1 MSELFLKIFPN
12 GASSN
17 QLDMLRDKVYEIYGN
32 PYTDRSNLVQW
43 PVEIKLLISIK
54 DALDML
60 SSCWCYSTMYNWN
73 DKYYDEYKVRYVD
86 AGGTA
91 DDFKACVDVELRHY
105 RLASTI
111 VRGVATDSE
120 GVSYNSLRDRNEV
133 ANWEYLSN
141 PNLPDYDIS
150 YSWKIVPLGVEGK

>member
-60 SSCWCYSTMYNWN
+60 SS
-73 DKYYDEYKVRYVD
+73 
-86 AGGTA
+86 
-91 DDFKACVDVELRHY
+91 
-105 RLASTI
+105 
-111 VRGVATDSE
+111 
-120 GVSYNSLRDRNEV
+120 
-133 ANWEYLSN
+133 
-141 PNLPDYDIS
+141 
-150 YSWKIVPLGVEGK
+150 